1 MHGPSEK
8 LLTRRDLASYLAER
22 GFPISVSTL
31 AKMAMPSSGRQGPP
45 IEAAWGNRFLYDPG
59 KALKWAKTRFGD
71 VAALSARASAQARG
85 ESARPHRP
93 RART

>member
-8 LLTRRDLASYLAER
+8 LLTRRQLAEFLR
-22 GFPISVSTL
+22 EHGYPIGHGTI
-31 AKMAMPSSGRQGPP
+31 AKMNMPSAGGDGPP
-45 IEAAWGNRFLYDPG
+45 VEAAWGNRYLYHPG
-59 KALKWAKTRFGD
+59 KCLRWAKARFSD

-85 ESARPHRP
+85 ESARPPRP